1 MYSSGTPHHHK
12 LKLMQFNLH
21 ALPLG
26 FLATSAFLLTIVM
39 ATNNDYKCGSSFLQ
53 RLGFCFLRPDEQLL
67 LTGLSTLEV
76 RNGPGVQFYA
86 PLANH
91 AQKRKATL
99 LNERQYVVVTD
110 NLTGAMRVENGPQL
124 FFPRAYDH
132 FSTPQAAYE
141 LQKYQY
147 VKLLDEATG
156 EVRVERGESIVF
168 PKANEVAIS
177 DDKRSGHGYGN
188 EKKVQD
194 AINVDNETAVL
205 VRSKETGQ
213 QRLVQE
219 KGLFFPGPY
228 EEILDVRSLIYV
240 QPYEVAI
247 VRDNKGDYSFYSG
260 AESAESA
267 IGHTFFLP
275 PYCELVT
282 MMWSSGTS
290 PQDVAN
296 HVVNNAREVKYKVP
310 VTMIDTRPSLT
321 FFKIAVR
328 TSDFVELYL
337 EGHIEWQVVDVPK
350 MIGRTGDPKGDV
362 WFQTQSA
369 FIEVMSKVSLTDFM
383 ANYDDTVTQAENTD
397 VEYYEQRGLRLINLE
412 VARYECSD
420 KTTAKVLQEITQET
434 TNRIN
439 RLEKQQSENEV
450 ANERMKAEIDLEA
463 QRAKFVEIESANE
476 KLRAKAQGEAEGLRL
491 AQRSSAF
498 FENLSASI
506 PDGASRLEL
515 LRFFTEQNT
524 LTEQTKHLSDGDATL
539 FLTPQDVNLKMKMS
553 QAA

>member
-1 MYSSGTPHHHK
+1 M
-12 LKLMQFNLH
+12 
-21 ALPLG
+21 
-26 FLATSAFLLTIVM
+26 
-39 ATNNDYKCGSSFLQ
+39 
-53 RLGFCFLRPDEQLL
+53 
-67 LTGLSTLEV
+67 
-76 RNGPGVQFYA
+76 
-86 PLANH
+86 
-91 AQKRKATL
+91 
-99 LNERQYVVVTD
+99 
-110 NLTGAMRVENGPQL
+110 
-124 FFPRAYDH
+124 
-132 FSTPQAAYE
+132 
-141 LQKYQY
+141 
-147 VKLLDEATG
+147 
-156 EVRVERGESIVF
+156 
-168 PKANEVAIS
+168 
-177 DDKRSGHGYGN
+177 
-188 EKKVQD
+188 
-194 AINVDNETAVL
+194 
-205 VRSKETGQ
+205 
-213 QRLVQE
+213 
-219 KGLFFPGPY
+219 
-228 EEILDVRSLIYV
+228 
-240 QPYEVAI
+240 
-247 VRDNKGDYSFYSG
+247 
-260 AESAESA
+260 
-267 IGHTFFLP
+267 
-275 PYCELVT
+275 
-282 MMWSSGTS
+282 
-290 PQDVAN
+290 
-296 HVVNNAREVKYKVP
+296 VNNAKEVKYKVP

-463 QRAKFVEIESANE
+463 QRAKFVEMETANE
-476 KLRAKAQGEAEGLRL
+476 KLRAKVQGEAEGLRL
-491 AQRSSAF
+491 AQRSSTF

>member
-1 MYSSGTPHHHK
+1 
-12 LKLMQFNLH
+12 MQFNMQYLSIH
-21 ALPLG
+21 T
-26 FLATSAFLLTIVM
+26 FLATSAFLSTIVM
-39 ATNNDYKCGSSFLQ
+39 ATNNNYNYGSTFLQ
-53 RLGFCFLRPDEQLL
+53 RLGVCFLRPDEQLL

-124 FFPRAYDH
+124 FFAHAYDH

-177 DDKRSGHGYGN
+177 DDKRSGHDGN

-240 QPYEVAI
+240 QPYEVAV

-267 IGHTFFLP
+267 TGHTFFLP

-383 ANYDDTVTQAENTD
+383 ANYDDIVTQAENTD

-463 QRAKFVEIESANE
+463 QRAKFVEMETANE
-476 KLRAKAQGEAEGLRL
+476 KLRAKVQGEAEGLRL
-491 AQRSSAF
+491 AQRSSTF

>member
-1 MYSSGTPHHHK
+1 
-12 LKLMQFNLH
+12 MQFNLH

-39 ATNNDYKCGSSFLQ
+39 ATNNDYNGCFPQ

-76 RNGPGVQFYA
+76 RNGPGVHFYA
-86 PLANH
+86 PLVNH

-213 QRLVQE
+213 QRLVQV

-260 AESAESA
+260 GESAESA
-267 IGHTFFLP
+267 TGHTFFLP

-296 HVVNNAREVKYKVP
+296 HVVNNAKEVKYKVP

-463 QRAKFVEIESANE
+463 QRAKFVEMETANE
-476 KLRAKAQGEAEGLRL
+476 KLRAKVQGEAEGLRL
-491 AQRSSAF
+491 AQRSSTF

-553 QAA
+553 QAT

>member
-1 MYSSGTPHHHK
+1 
-12 LKLMQFNLH
+12 
-21 ALPLG
+21 
-26 FLATSAFLLTIVM
+26 
-39 ATNNDYKCGSSFLQ
+39 
-53 RLGFCFLRPDEQLL
+53 
-67 LTGLSTLEV
+67 
-76 RNGPGVQFYA
+76 
-86 PLANH
+86 
-91 AQKRKATL
+91 
-99 LNERQYVVVTD
+99 
-110 NLTGAMRVENGPQL
+110 MRVENGPQL

-177 DDKRSGHGYGN
+177 DDKRSGHDGN

-240 QPYEVAI
+240 QPYEVAV

-260 AESAESA
+260 GESAESA
-267 IGHTFFLP
+267 TGHTFFLP

-296 HVVNNAREVKYKVP
+296 HVVNNAKEVKYKVP

-463 QRAKFVEIESANE
+463 QRAKFVEMETANE
-476 KLRAKAQGEAEGLRL
+476 KLRAKVQGEAEGLRL
-491 AQRSSAF
+491 AQRSSTF

>member
-1 MYSSGTPHHHK
+1 M
-12 LKLMQFNLH
+12 
-21 ALPLG
+21 
-26 FLATSAFLLTIVM
+26 
-39 ATNNDYKCGSSFLQ
+39 
-53 RLGFCFLRPDEQLL
+53 
-67 LTGLSTLEV
+67 
-76 RNGPGVQFYA
+76 
-86 PLANH
+86 
-91 AQKRKATL
+91 
-99 LNERQYVVVTD
+99 
-110 NLTGAMRVENGPQL
+110 
-124 FFPRAYDH
+124 
-132 FSTPQAAYE
+132 
-141 LQKYQY
+141 
-147 VKLLDEATG
+147 
-156 EVRVERGESIVF
+156 
-168 PKANEVAIS
+168 
-177 DDKRSGHGYGN
+177 
-188 EKKVQD
+188 
-194 AINVDNETAVL
+194 
-205 VRSKETGQ
+205 
-213 QRLVQE
+213 
-219 KGLFFPGPY
+219 
-228 EEILDVRSLIYV
+228 
-240 QPYEVAI
+240 QPYEVAV

-260 AESAESA
+260 GESAESA
-267 IGHTFFLP
+267 TGHTFFLP

-296 HVVNNAREVKYKVP
+296 HVVNNAKEVKYKVP

-463 QRAKFVEIESANE
+463 QRAKFVEMETANE
-476 KLRAKAQGEAEGLRL
+476 KLRAKVQGEAEGLRL
-491 AQRSSAF
+491 AQRSSTF

>member
-1 MYSSGTPHHHK
+1 
-12 LKLMQFNLH
+12 MQFNMQYLSIH
-21 ALPLG
+21 T
-26 FLATSAFLLTIVM
+26 FLATSAFLSTIVM
-39 ATNNDYKCGSSFLQ
+39 ATNNNYNYGSTFLQ
-53 RLGFCFLRPDEQLL
+53 RLGVCFLRPDEQLL

-76 RNGPGVQFYA
+76 RNGPGVHFYA
-86 PLANH
+86 PLVNH

-99 LNERQYVVVTD
+99 LNERQYIVVTD

-124 FFPRAYDH
+124 FFAHAYDH

-177 DDKRSGHGYGN
+177 DDKRSGHDGN

-240 QPYEVAI
+240 QPYEVAV

-267 IGHTFFLP
+267 TGHTFFLP

-296 HVVNNAREVKYKVP
+296 HVVNNAKEVKYKVP

-337 EGHIEWQVVDVPK
+337 EGHIEWQVIDVPK

-383 ANYDDTVTQAENTD
+383 ANYDDIVTQAENTD

-450 ANERMKAEIDLEA
+450 ANERMKADIDLEA

-553 QAA
+553 QAT